1 MGDMVTELDEAQV
14 RNAENSTGQRKAYNV
29 VDHEVSPATELPS
42 GKEPVGNQS
51 MTEGRLQPAG
61 DNYQEPVGKQSM
73 TEGTLQPAGDND
85 QDPSSDSIEKNTEG
99 LLADGQDQ
107 QTNSVYHPLQQAEE
121 ENQLHDIVE
130 SNEMLR
136 NNSSSET
143 DSDSSS
149 GSDSDSEVGK
159 YFYPQIEQLEMAKQ
173 PEPGMKFQTLE
184 DAHRFYNTYALLT
197 GFEAKRGTN

>member
-1 MGDMVTELDEAQV
+1 MLYDVFVDETDLMGLLQFVMGDMVTELDEAGV
-14 RNAENSTGQRKAYNV
+14 RNAENSTEQREAYNV
-29 VDHEVSPATELPS
+29 VDDEGSPVPLLMLPS

-121 ENQLHDIVE
+121 ENQLH
-130 SNEMLR
+130 
-136 NNSSSET
+136 
-143 DSDSSS
+143 
-149 GSDSDSEVGK
+149 
-159 YFYPQIEQLEMAKQ
+159 
-173 PEPGMKFQTLE
+173 
-184 DAHRFYNTYALLT
+184 YNV
-197 GFEAKRGTN
+197 